1 LAAGLIACSMIAAC
15 ASSRHQA
22 RSQQDPQLAQLEQTV
37 THWAEGAPVLVNGHR
52 LFTVCRGQGMPTV
65 VLEAGLG
72 VDSAPWEKVFERIAA
87 FTRVCAYD
95 RAWLGRSDPGPALG
109 TIDSAVSDLRGI
121 VSQLNGSQ
129 PVVVVG
135 HSLGGTIVRAFADM
149 DPLAVAAVVLIDS
162 PPLSFDGV
170 AATVLPGVLHP
181 PPCGTDTNREHLD
194 ICLRSGLSDR
204 IDRPGAL
211 GARPLTILIA
221 SERDWGPL
229 ISPSD
234 ANRLDDLQV
243 RLQRQEQQ
251 LSSHSRW
258 VMVSSS
264 HFIQW
269 YAPDVVVREIKHVI
283 DQIRTPSG

>member
-1 LAAGLIACSMIAAC
+1 
-15 ASSRHQA
+15 
-22 RSQQDPQLAQLEQTV
+22 
-37 THWAEGAPVLVNGHR
+37 
-52 LFTVCRGQGMPTV
+52 MPTV

-72 VDSAPWEKVFERIAA
+72 VDSAPWENVFDRIAV

-121 VSQLNGSQ
+121 VSQLNGSH

-149 DPLAVAAVVLIDS
+149 DPPAVVAVVLVDS

-170 AATVLPGVLHP
+170 AAAVLPGLLHP
-181 PPCGTDTNREHLD
+181 PPCGTDANRQHLD
-194 ICLRSGLSDR
+194 ICLDPRLSDR

-211 GARPLTILIA
+211 GARPLTILTA
-221 SERDWGPL
+221 SPRDWGRR
-229 ISPSD
+229 ISRSD
-234 ANRLDDLQV
+234 AHRLDDLQI

-251 LSSHSRW
+251 LSSQISW
-258 VMVSSS
+258 VMISSG

-269 YAPDVVVREIKHVI
+269 YAPDVVVREIRRVV
-283 DQIRTPSG
+283 DQIRAPSR